1 MILEFIVFIMWIG
14 LICAV
19 LYVHFILDKKA
30 YKKMKKDFEE
40 LKRLS
45 DDNIDRID
53 NIQEKNKEISKV
65 FKKYIDNK
73 MKEEE
78 RLTISLYN

>member
-19 LYVHFILDKKA
+19 LYVHFILDKKV

-53 NIQEKNKEISKV
+53 TIQEKNKEISKV